1 MPISRQRPAESPHR
15 EPLNERPRMVGFLCM
30 SGAQVFYDVSNPVRR
45 KLPAD
50 FTGIAVECILQVHA
64 REIFKALRFGA
75 EGVLLAASPQCP
87 CGHGEDQVHR
97 HMAELRRALTG
108 YGIDLKR
115 LRLEWI
121 SAAEEQKFLQVVN
134 EMMESLQQLS
144 PLRLFKE
151 LGKNLAYCG

>member
-1 MPISRQRPAESPHR
+1 MKASKYRPAELPNR

-75 EGVLLAASPQCP
+75 EGVLLAACQRCP
-87 CGHGEDQVHR
+87 CAHGPEQVHR
-97 HMAELRRALTG
+97 HVAQLSRALAA
-108 YGIDLKR
+108 YGIESHR